1 MNENESAE
9 SSQGLN
15 ANENGDISQPIH
27 DSGGTDEP
35 NLPVNVE
42 ENIIVE
48 DDQNKDSSAEF
59 DFPFDVDDPGNWDKI
74 KQNQDHNKTLLG
86 QFANEGL
93 NDWKNMSARLAS
105 HERNSQHISCFTSWI
120 ELETRLKKNAT
131 IDQAVEEQ
139 IKKEREHWRQ
149 VLLRILTV
157 VKRLSK
163 NNLAFRGDN
172 EKVYEENN
180 GIFLQV
186 IEMIAEFDPVMQ
198 EHVRRILKKETHYHY
213 LSHKIQNEMIQL
225 LANEVKTSIIATI
238 KEAMYFS
245 VILDC
250 TPDASHEEQMSLV
263 VHCVD
268 VTASPIVVRE

>member
-15 ANENGDISQPIH
+15 ANENGDISQPIN

-35 NLPVNVE
+35 NLPVSEE

-74 KQNQDHNKTLLG
+74 KQNVRDFLVERGPKRENDLTFPVDDLGRHFSPTHYFRVFPNGEKKNRRWLIYSVSLDKVFCFCCKLFKQDHNKTLLG

-172 EKVYEENN
+172 EKVYKENN

-198 EHVRRILKKETHYHY
+198 EHVRRI
-213 LSHKIQNEMIQL
+213 
-225 LANEVKTSIIATI
+225 
-238 KEAMYFS
+238 
-245 VILDC
+245 
-250 TPDASHEEQMSLV
+250 
-263 VHCVD
+263 
-268 VTASPIVVRE
+268 